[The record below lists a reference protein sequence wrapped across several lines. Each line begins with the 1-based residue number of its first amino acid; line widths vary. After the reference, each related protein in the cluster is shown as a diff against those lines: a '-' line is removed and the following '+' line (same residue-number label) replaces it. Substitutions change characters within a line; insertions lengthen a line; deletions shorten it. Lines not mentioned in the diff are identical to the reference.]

1 MSARS
6 LLSREWHDTIIIGD
20 ICRSR
25 SIFLHV
31 DVGRS
36 RLPKA
41 PIVGPVLEAVV
52 CPVVSLVVEA
62 IVGPF
67 VVVVG
72 PVVEAVVGSVV
83 GTVIGPV
90 VEAIVGTVVVRR
102 TWTLKMWNIFYTRN
116 LGPFFLA
123 PVEGLNMANMAIFI
137 QI

>member
-1 MSARS
+1 MV
-6 LLSREWHDTIIIGD
+6 LTREWHDTIIIGD

-72 PVVEAVVGSVV
+72 PVVEAVVG
-83 GTVIGPV
+83 
-90 VEAIVGTVVVRR
+90 TVVVRR